1 MNIYMY
7 FGAALGLIIGD
18 TVLSIILLIS
28 REWVRYCDVACRGSG
43 LLEVDSF
50 CVSEQRC
57 VDALQYGV
65 FAMLCASMACRAYF
79 LYTLSKAV
87 YYAYHHQV
95 LGEHAMDGLLLSV
108 QIVFVIVAQYTFSLV
123 VFLKL
128 NGDQN
133 SSFSQ
138 VGWPF
143 YATWGGLGATCIA
156 FYIQRK
162 APHVVLDIEHYKIN
176 TPSKSAKVSTKHIT
190 GYSKK

>member
-1 MNIYMY
+1 MSKY
-7 FGAALGLIIGD
+7 FSTALGLVIGD

-28 REWVRYCDVACRGSG
+28 RDWVRYCDDRCRGTG
-43 LLEVDSF
+43 LLEVESF
-50 CVSEQRC
+50 CISERRC

-79 LYTLSKAV
+79 LYTICMALYLWPAV
-87 YYAYHHQV
+87 R
-95 LGEHAMDGLLLSV
+95 HAMNGVLLTM
-108 QIVFVIVAQYTFSLV
+108 QIVLVIVAQYTFSLV

-143 YATWGGLGATCIA
+143 YATWGGLGATCLA

-162 APHVVLDIEHYKIN
+162 APRALDDERIL
-176 TPSKSAKVSTKHIT
+176 PSRRAGHGVRPAAANSR
-190 GYSKK
+190 GN